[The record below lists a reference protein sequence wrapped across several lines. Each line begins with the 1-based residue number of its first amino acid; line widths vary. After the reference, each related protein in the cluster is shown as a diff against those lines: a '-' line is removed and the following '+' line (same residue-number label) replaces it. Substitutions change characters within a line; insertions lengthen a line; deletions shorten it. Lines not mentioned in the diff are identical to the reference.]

1 MEFKT
6 IQTAKDP
13 LFEKALQ
20 LYDAKLDISL
30 SEDSSIFKRSLENN
44 KTEND
49 YAFVVGIEH
58 DQVVSLATAHY
69 EATTN
74 AAFLIYLIA
83 QDGPNHDEL
92 ITLTLEEV
100 EKQLNLLSN
109 EVHDRDINFIMLEV
123 PKEPKSVDDKTD
135 KILEHRRQ
143 FLYEHEFEKQ
153 EEIDYIH
160 PNYALNEESKKV
172 DLFIKANIKLTK
184 DIYGT
189 SVKSNYILKYVF
201 ANGISRDIIYPLLEE
216 MNLRAPL

>member
-109 EVHDRDINFIMLEV
+109 EVHDRTLILLCSKFQKNQRLLMIKLIKFLNIEDNFFMNMNL
-123 PKEPKSVDDKTD
+123 K
-135 KILEHRRQ
+135 
-143 FLYEHEFEKQ
+143 
-153 EEIDYIH
+153 
-160 PNYALNEESKKV
+160 SKK
-172 DLFIKANIKLTK
+172 KLTTFTQ
-184 DIYGT
+184 IT
-189 SVKSNYILKYVF
+189 
-201 ANGISRDIIYPLLEE
+201 P
-216 MNLRAPL
+216 

>member
-123 PKEPKSVDDKTD
+123 PKEPKTVDDKTD

-160 PNYALNEESKKV
+160 PNYALNEESKKLTYLLKPISNSRKTYTV
-172 DLFIKANIKLTK
+172 RVLNQITFLNMSSLMEFHAILFIP
-184 DIYGT
+184 
-189 SVKSNYILKYVF
+189 F
-201 ANGISRDIIYPLLEE
+201 
-216 MNLRAPL
+216 

>member
-123 PKEPKSVDDKTD
+123 PKEPRLLMIKLIK
-135 KILEHRRQ
+135 
-143 FLYEHEFEKQ
+143 FLNIEDNFFMNMNLK
-153 EEIDYIH
+153 
-160 PNYALNEESKKV
+160 SKK
-172 DLFIKANIKLTK
+172 KLTTF
-184 DIYGT
+184 IQIT
-189 SVKSNYILKYVF
+189 
-201 ANGISRDIIYPLLEE
+201 P
-216 MNLRAPL
+216 